1 MTTATDPRHAFTE
14 ALIADFRANAGHA
27 TSGPFLGKDLLL
39 LTTTGAKS
47 GVQHTTPLVYSRD
60 GDRIIIIASKGGA
73 DTHPS
78 WYHNVAANPVVT
90 IEVGREKFDAR
101 ATVANAAERR
111 RLYDAHA
118 AINPGFLEYELKT
131 TRTIPVIEL
140 ERVGVGAT
148 R

>member
-1 MTTATDPRHAFTE
+1 MATTVDPRHAFTE

-27 TSGPFLGKDLLL
+27 TSGPFLGRDLLL

-47 GVQHTTPLVYSRD
+47 GVKHTTPLTFSRD
-60 GDRIIIIASKGGA
+60 GDRIVIIASKSGA
-73 DTHPS
+73 DTNPS
-78 WYHNVAANPVVT
+78 WYHNIVANPVVT
-90 IEVGREKFDAR
+90 IEVGVEKFEAR
-101 ATVANAAERR
+101 ATVANAADRR

-131 TRTIPVIEL
+131 SRTIPVIEL
-140 ERVGVGAT
+140 QRVAVGAT